1 VAAVINHASTPGP
14 GAIETCLK
22 FSDHDLNES
31 VTSLKQNVPTDAN
44 VDDVF
49 LVSDTPMTFQ
59 NLSKT
64 TPQMSET
71 PACMVDSTST
81 PEHLV
86 VYNETS
92 KTSYHMDRIS
102 SQPERLVFSVKENS
116 TVDFPATSL
125 MFEVSSNTGRIH
137 LYLLDLDLPKLLGI
151 NFRPEDL
158 ENLRTGACEKGRS
171 LPTWFVHSIT
181 HQDAAMSF
189 WNQWSQLRP
198 VIRKRLSGRP
208 LLLPLSSELSCL
220 KIQSQYTEGVVFF
233 LPFFPLLCL
242 SFSNE
247 QN

>member
-1 VAAVINHASTPGP
+1 MTCLTYTHLPNRLACLFACNFLQVAAVINHASTPGP

-125 MFEVSSNTGRIH
+125 MFEVHTFNPI
-137 LYLLDLDLPKLLGI
+137 
-151 NFRPEDL
+151 
-158 ENLRTGACEKGRS
+158 LRTWLLEDG
-171 LPTWFVHSIT
+171 HS
-181 HQDAAMSF
+181 
-189 WNQWSQLRP
+189 
-198 VIRKRLSGRP
+198 
-208 LLLPLSSELSCL
+208 
-220 KIQSQYTEGVVFF
+220 
-233 LPFFPLLCL
+233 
-242 SFSNE
+242 
-247 QN
+247 